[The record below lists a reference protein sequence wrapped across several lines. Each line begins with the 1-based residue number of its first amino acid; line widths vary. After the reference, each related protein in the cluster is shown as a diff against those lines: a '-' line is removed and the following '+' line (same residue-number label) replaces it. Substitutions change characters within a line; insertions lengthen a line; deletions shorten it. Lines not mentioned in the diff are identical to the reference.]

1 MIAMSGSIAQ
11 TAMSGR
17 QGRANRMPVAHCAAM
32 RMCMPAATTASI
44 ILLRADEL
52 ASVSLFLWL
61 LFVLGLLACLVVLI
75 RLLLMRLTGLVGLV
89 SLVGHITG
97 RAANTA

>member
-32 RMCMPAATTASI
+32 RMCMPATASL
-44 ILLRADEL
+44 ILLNADEL
-52 ASVSLFLWL
+52 TSVSLFLRL
-61 LFVLGLLACLVVLI
+61 LLVLGLLVCLVVLI
-75 RLLLMRLTGLVGLV
+75 SLLLMRLTGLVGLV